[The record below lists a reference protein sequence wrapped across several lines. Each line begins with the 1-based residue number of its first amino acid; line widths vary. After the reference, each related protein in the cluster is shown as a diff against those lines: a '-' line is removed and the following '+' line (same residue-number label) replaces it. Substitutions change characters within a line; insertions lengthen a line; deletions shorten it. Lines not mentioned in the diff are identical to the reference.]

1 MGTHTKRVPCE
12 VHGRRRRWGV
22 LGVCG
27 MRVPPL
33 TPASSAERKLVHS
46 AGGEGVEDGCWYGG
60 GHLGDASSSTSRAT
74 AEEATAADLVGG
86 VPEHAEDG
94 VIEQTV

>member
-1 MGTHTKRVPCE
+1 M
-12 VHGRRRRWGV
+12 HGRRRRWGV

-46 AGGEGVEDGCWYGG
+46 AERASRMAVGMRG